1 MISTGDLNM
10 SLSSQLLKDESKK
23 IQKIGLFIER
33 QDIIFMEKDTLWTIE
48 HSRKYQQHYCEMTIF
63 CLQLSNLPN
72 QQVSQIEEILH
83 LKNQFQLAIYQK
95 LKSNFPDQ
103 FNFVQIVLK
112 CPTKCMTNI
121 LNQIL
126 SNFGYEKH
134 VNYESN

>member
-1 MISTGDLNM
+1 
-10 SLSSQLLKDESKK
+10 
-23 IQKIGLFIER
+23 
-33 QDIIFMEKDTLWTIE
+33 
-48 HSRKYQQHYCEMTIF
+48 MTIF

-83 LKNQFQLAIYQK
+83 LRNQFQLAIYQK

-112 CPTKCMTNI
+112 CPTNI
-121 LNQIL
+121 LNQIF
-126 SNFGYEKH
+126 SNFGYEEH

>member
-1 MISTGDLNM
+1 
-10 SLSSQLLKDESKK
+10 
-23 IQKIGLFIER
+23 
-33 QDIIFMEKDTLWTIE
+33 
-48 HSRKYQQHYCEMTIF
+48 MTIF

-83 LKNQFQLAIYQK
+83 LRYQFQLAIYQK
-95 LKSNFPDQ
+95 MKSNFPDQ

-112 CPTKCMTNI
+112 CPTKYMTNI
-121 LNQIL
+121 LNQAF

>member
-1 MISTGDLNM
+1 
-10 SLSSQLLKDESKK
+10 
-23 IQKIGLFIER
+23 
-33 QDIIFMEKDTLWTIE
+33 
-48 HSRKYQQHYCEMTIF
+48 MTIF